1 MFQVQKECKVLQETC
16 ESSLH
21 IIQEDVRT
29 MEAHT
34 EDTKI
39 KEVEDKLSQL
49 SIKYDELGTKMKSGG
64 PGGSAGAISEEL
76 KGAVGKVDQLE
87 SGSAII
93 R

>member
-1 MFQVQKECKVLQETC
+1 
-16 ESSLH
+16 
-21 IIQEDVRT
+21 